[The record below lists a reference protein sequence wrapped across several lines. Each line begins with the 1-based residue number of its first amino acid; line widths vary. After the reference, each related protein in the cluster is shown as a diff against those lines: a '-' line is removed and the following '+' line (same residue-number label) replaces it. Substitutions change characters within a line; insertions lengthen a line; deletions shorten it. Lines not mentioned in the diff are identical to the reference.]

1 MWTTFMCFLEAWK
14 LQIIELFSLLMASF
28 HNRKTCRNLKLI
40 FDIYRLLYS
49 HLYTGW
55 CTGERHGVSSCSKST
70 DGHQPWPWHNLDRG
84 VYGQCG
90 ECMIQT
96 FQKNFSEIQNSHFI
110 ISHYSFPTVL
120 ILMWFVVLFTHI
132 LLFLY

>member
-55 CTGERHGVSSCSKST
+55 RTGECHGVSSCSEST
-70 DGHQPWPWHNLDRG
+70 DGHQSWPWHNLDRG

-90 ECMIQT
+90 ECMT
-96 FQKNFSEIQNSHFI
+96 FQKNWNADSPFHKFHFQLCLSHFNV
-110 ISHYSFPTVL
+110 F
-120 ILMWFVVLFTHI
+120 WCDFVVLFTHI